1 MPLFPRCLVLVV
13 LAAMPALAQNRAAD
27 LQTAFTRA
35 QHLKR
40 GINAS
45 QWFAQSPRDYSAAR
59 TDRYTDA
66 ADIALIAKLGFDNVR
81 LSVDAAPLERRWT
94 ERGVPQPARQGCGY
108 DAGRWPGGADRPA
121 SRGRLQAAVADEQRR

>member
-13 LAAMPALAQNRAAD
+13 LVAMPALAQNRAAD

-59 TDRYTDA
+59 TNPDTAA
-66 ADIALIAKLGFDNVR
+66 ADITLIAILGCDNVR
-81 LSVDAAPLERRWT
+81 VIVDAAPLEH
-94 ERGVPQPARQGCGY
+94 PP
-108 DAGRWPGGADRPA
+108 PG
-121 SRGRLQAAVADEQRR
+121 QEAVHAVCL